1 MQKGSQ
7 RLLSLWWS
15 LRSPGYSV
23 TSRVISPL
31 TVSFRYIFGI
41 PPLILVLLP
50 VTSSDCHLKDK
61 EGKGYENVI
70 LISINELDKMLD
82 IDSNCLKKEPNYF
95 KKHSCADK
103 KEAAFLNRAAYK
115 LEQFVKMNIT
125 MDFELHLLTV
135 SQGTLKLINCTKE
148 VKKNDR
154 CFLKT
159 LLQKIKTCWNKI
171 LRGH

>member
-1 MQKGSQ
+1 
-7 RLLSLWWS
+7 
-15 LRSPGYSV
+15 
-23 TSRVISPL
+23 
-31 TVSFRYIFGI
+31 
-41 PPLILVLLP
+41 
-50 VTSSDCHLKDK
+50 
-61 EGKGYENVI
+61 
-70 LISINELDKMLD
+70 MLH

-125 MDFELHLLTV
+125 ADFELHLLKV

-148 VKKNDR
+148 ETVSKEPKKNDQ